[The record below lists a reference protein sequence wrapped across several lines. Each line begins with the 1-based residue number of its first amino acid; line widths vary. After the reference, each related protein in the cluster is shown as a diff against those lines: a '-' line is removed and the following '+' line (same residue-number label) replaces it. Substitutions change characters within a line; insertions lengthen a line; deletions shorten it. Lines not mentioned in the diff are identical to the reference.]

1 MSLQY
6 VKGSYMDEVM
16 YGDKPVLFTLEGL
29 GEDQKEEAERYSKK
43 IWDWIHQHHVRVLAH
58 APLIAN
64 FKNKKWR
71 SDGEPEISAE
81 EIRGYLESNHI
92 SRLYAHQVE
101 MFEKVRAG
109 ENVVITTSTASG
121 KTLAFLL
128 PVLQGIL
135 EDPLTRAI
143 FIYPTKALAP
153 TREFLR

>member
-81 EIRGYLESNHI
+81 EIRGYLKHI
-92 SRLYAHQVE
+92 NSVYVTYRGRFDIFFDTNELFQERSIVVRVGKNFV
-101 MFEKVRAG
+101 FEG
-109 ENVVITTSTASG
+109 FS
-121 KTLAFLL
+121 LL
-128 PVLQGIL
+128 
-135 EDPLTRAI
+135 
-143 FIYPTKALAP
+143 
-153 TREFLR
+153 

>member
-29 GEDQKEEAERYSKK
+29 GEDQKEEAERYSKE

-81 EIRGYLESNHI
+81 EIRGYLKHI
-92 SRLYAHQVE
+92 NSVYVTYRGG
-101 MFEKVRAG
+101 FD
-109 ENVVITTSTASG
+109 I
-121 KTLAFLL
+121 
-128 PVLQGIL
+128 
-135 EDPLTRAI
+135 
-143 FIYPTKALAP
+143 
-153 TREFLR
+153 

>member
-81 EIRGYLESNHI
+81 EIRGYLKHI
-92 SRLYAHQVE
+92 NSVYVTYRGGVDIFFDTNELFQERSIVVRVGKNFV
-101 MFEKVRAG
+101 FEG
-109 ENVVITTSTASG
+109 FS
-121 KTLAFLL
+121 LL
-128 PVLQGIL
+128 
-135 EDPLTRAI
+135 
-143 FIYPTKALAP
+143 
-153 TREFLR
+153 